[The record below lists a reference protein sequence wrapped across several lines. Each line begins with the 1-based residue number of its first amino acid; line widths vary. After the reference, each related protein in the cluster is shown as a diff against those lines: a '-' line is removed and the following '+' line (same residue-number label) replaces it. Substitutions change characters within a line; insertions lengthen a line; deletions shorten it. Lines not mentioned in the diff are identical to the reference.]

1 MNCARCGG
9 PIGNKII
16 RYNGVTLCENC
27 AREVGVEDAFRSQTS
42 LFEQAF
48 PMFEEMASAVLG
60 TSANLEFA
68 NTKIRCPRCKMTLR
82 EFETGGKAGCIE
94 CFNTFNETILK
105 SLLKRQG
112 SSEYKGRKPGEIAFV
127 NVNSEIKDEM
137 KNEETDEAIKTSD
150 SAVTTEKINKSEQE
164 KKIEVVDSKSKALVD
179 FNVESLENFSDAELE
194 EGMKMAAKEENYALA
209 MRLRDELKKR
219 KEDN

>member
-9 PIGNKII
+9 PIGNRII
-16 RYNGVTLCENC
+16 RYNGITLCENC
-27 AREVGVEDAFRSQTS
+27 ARELGVDEAFRSQTS

-60 TSANLEFA
+60 TSTNLEFA

-112 SSEYKGRKPGEIAFV
+112 SSEYKGRKPGEVAYV
-127 NVNSEIKDEM
+127 KLVSKET
-137 KNEETDEAIKTSD
+137 NEESES
-150 SAVTTEKINKSEQE
+150 SSSVTTEDIKKPETVEKKETADTNNKS
-164 KKIEVVDSKSKALVD
+164 LVD
-179 FNVESLENFSDAELE
+179 FNVENLESFSEAQLE

-219 KEDN
+219 KGEN